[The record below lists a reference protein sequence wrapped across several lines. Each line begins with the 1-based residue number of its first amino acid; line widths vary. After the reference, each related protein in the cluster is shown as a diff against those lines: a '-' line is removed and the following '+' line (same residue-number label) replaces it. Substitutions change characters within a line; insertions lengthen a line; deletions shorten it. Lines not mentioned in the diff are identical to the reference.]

1 MLFSAPQKPAKNSL
15 KILQRIANN
24 DRTAVED
31 CLDAYGGVVWALAKD
46 KTASIEE
53 AEDAAQK
60 IFLDLWQ
67 YAEHYKEEKCAEIF
81 FVVRIAQRHLTE
93 RSKNVKQQTNKG
105 KVITHKEK
113 MTTNGNR
120 ELSPVAVRHQIGKK
134 RIVKINESVRVL
146 YAEDNDDDSE
156 MMTFLLG
163 LSAIEITRGKT
174 VAEAW
179 QTAQT
184 AYFDLYLLDSRFP
197 DGDGL
202 ELCRRLHE
210 YTPKT
215 PIIFYSGFA
224 RETDKQNGLTAGANA
239 YLVKPDF
246 DNLASSILQLTGH
259 GEIFKNDRNET
270 ASDDLNDCVLFPDPE
285 SRHST
290 FEL

>member
-1 MLFSAPQKPAKNSL
+1 MLFSATQKRATNSL

-24 DRTAVED
+24 DRTAVKE
-31 CLDAYGGVVWALAKD
+31 CLDAYGGVVWSLATTQ
-46 KTASIEE
+46 TASIEE

-67 YAEHYKEEKCAEIF
+67 YAGRYDEKKCAESF
-81 FVVRIAQRHLTE
+81 FVALIAQRHLTE
-93 RSKNVKQQTNKG
+93 RSKNVKQQTSKG
-105 KVITHKEK
+105 KVIANKE

-120 ELSPVAVRHQIGKK
+120 ELSRVAVRHQIGKK

-156 MMTFLLG
+156 MMTFLLA

-179 QTAQT
+179 QTAQMGN
-184 AYFDLYLLDSRFP
+184 FDLYLLDSRFP

-202 ELCRRLHE
+202 DLCRRLREH
-210 YTPKT
+210 TPNT
-215 PIIFYSGFA
+215 PIVFYSGNA
-224 RETDKQNGLTAGANA
+224 REIDKQNGLTAGANA

-246 DNLASSILQLTGH
+246 DNLASSILQLTGY

-270 ASDDLNDCVLFPDPE
+270 NSDDLNDCVLFPDPE
-285 SRHST
+285 SRYSKL
-290 FEL
+290 EL